1 MDINLAFEPFSTEIT
16 NSGINSKLET
26 HKFQSGGNTTGLR
39 MSVRPVSS
47 KLINTDMMKNKPTP
61 PRQETEQ
68 QHRPPPPPHRHRPP
82 PPNHHHRPPHRHRP
96 PPPHH
101 HHRPPPRIDPFWR
114 RPVNF
119 INTYSERVFP
129 FYPTT
134 IVYPQKNVIHT
145 VEKRGS
151 NFDYWIIIAIIIIL
165 ISFIW
170 KSM

>member
-47 KLINTDMMKNKPTP
+47 KLINTDMMMNKPTP

-68 QHRPPPPPHRHRPP
+68 QHRPPHPPHHPTPPPQ
-82 PPNHHHRPPHRHRP
+82 HHRPP
-96 PPPHH
+96 H

-151 NFDYWIIIAIIIIL
+151 NFDYWIIIAIMIIL

-170 KSM
+170 KAM